1 MAPPTPRGY
10 ARLSGLDLSMID
22 GSAVAARPGEGSD
35 HWKRL
40 YEELTAGDVSK
51 LDPDELESL
60 AQAAFW
66 LGHPREAIT
75 ARGLAYALHRDAG
88 DHARAA
94 RTGWQLF
101 HNHFELDETAAA
113 SGWLSRARR
122 HVREV
127 PDSVEAGYVAIAGAM
142 WAGYCGDYDEA
153 VKHAES
159 AHELGQ
165 TRGDRNL
172 AAWGLAVS
180 GGMHVARG
188 DVESGVAILDEAM
201 IETISGDLAPFV
213 TGWIYCFLLKTCQA
227 LGDIS
232 RAGEWTETAVR
243 WCEQHGV
250 DSWYPGVCRLHRC
263 EVASLRG
270 EWASAEQEAL
280 RVAEELAPF
289 GDYLIAEGQYLAGE
303 IRRLRGE
310 YDAAEAAFRRAH
322 ELGHDPQPGLALLRL
337 AQRDPQGAANQ
348 LRLALIGAP
357 QQPLPRARL
366 LAAHVQA
373 ELELGDTDAAARSV
387 DALAELARSSQ
398 SRLLWGLLAA
408 SHGALLLA
416 RDDVDRAVPLL
427 REASSTF
434 QHLECPYEVA
444 RARMALGTAARQA
457 GDEQTAV
464 LELEAAAATFAR
476 LGARPDAERA
486 SALAGSAPQ
495 NPQALS
501 DREIEVLQLVARG
514 MSNRDIAAALV
525 ISEHTVRR
533 HLSNLFRKIG
543 VTSRS
548 AATAFAFE
556 HDLAG

>member
-1 MAPPTPRGY
+1 
-10 ARLSGLDLSMID
+10 MID
-22 GSAVAARPGEGSD
+22 GSAVVAGPGQGSD
-35 HWKRL
+35 RWRRL
-40 YEELTAGDVSK
+40 YRELTAVDVSK

-66 LGHPREAIT
+66 LGLPREAIA
-75 ARGLAYALHRDAG
+75 ARRLAYGLHRDAE

-94 RTGWQLF
+94 RTCWQLF

-113 SGWLSRARR
+113 SGWLSRAHR
-122 HVREV
+122 HIRET
-127 PDSVEAGYVAIAGAM
+127 PGSIERGYVAIAAAM
-142 WAGYCGDYDEA
+142 WAEYCGDCDTA
-153 VKHAES
+153 VEQASE
-159 AHELGQ
+159 AHELGLA
-165 TRGDRNL
+165 RGDRNL
-172 AAWGLAVS
+172 AAWALAVL
-180 GGMHVARG
+180 GGMRVSRG
-188 DVESGVAILDEAM
+188 DVEDGVAILDEAM
-201 IETISGDLAPFV
+201 VETISGDLAPFV

-227 LGDIS
+227 LGDIR
-232 RAGEWTETAVR
+232 RASEWTATAVR

-270 EWASAEQEAL
+270 EWTSAEQEAL

-289 GDYLIAEGQYLAGE
+289 GDYLIAAGQYIAGE
-303 IRRLRGE
+303 IRRRRGE
-310 YDAAEAAFRRAH
+310 YEMAEAAFRRSH

-337 AQRDPQGAANQ
+337 AQRDAHGAASQ
-348 LRLALIGAP
+348 LRLALIGGP
-357 QQPLPRARL
+357 RQPLPRARL

-373 ELELGDTDAAARSV
+373 ELEVGDTDAAGRSV
-387 DALAELARSSQ
+387 AELAELARASQ
-398 SRLLWGLLAA
+398 SRLLWGLLAM

-416 RDDVDRAVPLL
+416 QGDVDRAVPLL

-444 RARMALGTAARQA
+444 QVRLALGMAARQA
-457 GDEQTAV
+457 GDEETAV
-464 LELEAAAATFAR
+464 LEFEAAAATFAR
-476 LGARPDAERA
+476 LGAQPDSDRA
-486 SALAGSAPQ
+486 SALAGRTAQ

-501 DREIEVLQLVARG
+501 DREVEVLRLVSRG
-514 MSNRDIAAALV
+514 LSNRDIAAALV

-533 HLSNLFRKIG
+533 HLSNVYRKIG